1 MNDPRSLKIQRF
13 REALLQSRFQR
24 RALDHRRLGRRKLA
38 VRLRSARQAMRA
50 TPQKNGAFASARHA
64 TGALAERP
72 VPSTGTSPSR
82 TTGATGASMP
92 RSPAHGPPDGIL
104 FRRARRRSSVATR
117 PSPRR
122 HPPMPMSC
130 ESRNEPPLRGRS
142 SGSRRRPPASCRLP
156 SPRAFLAARES
167 AARFG
172 NCGKPRGE
180 LPPSFRR
187 RGFPIVPRPRNES
200 VFAVRPP
207 RRVKNDPRLGRKAAF
222 EFRVS
227 FRDGNASI
235 DS

>member
-1 MNDPRSLKIQRF
+1 MQPAHS
-13 REALLQSRFQR
+13 
-24 RALDHRRLGRRKLA
+24 
-38 VRLRSARQAMRA
+38 
-50 TPQKNGAFASARHA
+50 PNGPS
-64 TGALAERP
+64 

-82 TTGATGASMP
+82 TTGATGASML

-104 FRRARRRSSVATR
+104 FRRARKRSSVATR

-156 SPRAFLAARES
+156 CPRAFLAAQEC

-187 RGFPIVPRPRNES
+187 RGETARPASAERER
-200 VFAVRPP
+200 FRRPAAAT
-207 RRVKNDPRLGRKAAF
+207 RQNDPRLGRKAAF